1 MKLLLALAVGALALG
16 GGSAH
21 VVARDAHG
29 DEVAELR
36 LPASGEFAL
45 EYRHSY
51 YRVPARETF
60 RMTDGGFELV
70 AVSSPSEA
78 VLDYY
83 EIEGARSRRG
93 GEWTLRPARR
103 PHFGTMALAATA
115 TGRRTLV
122 AGGERAALYEGKDR
136 LATIVPAAEG
146 LDAAKGREVI
156 DPVELHPGAE
166 RFYAEQGG

>member
-1 MKLLLALAVGALALG
+1 VKLLLVAALG
-16 GGSAH
+16 AMAVTGGSPH
-21 VVARDAHG
+21 VVARAADGAV
-29 DEVAELR
+29 VADLR
-36 LPASGEFAL
+36 LAEPAFAL

-122 AGGERAALYEGKDR
+122 AGGERAPLFRRDGRASHLTIAVEG
-136 LATIVPAAEG
+136 G
-146 LDAAKGREVI
+146 
-156 DPVELHPGAE
+156 
-166 RFYAEQGG
+166 